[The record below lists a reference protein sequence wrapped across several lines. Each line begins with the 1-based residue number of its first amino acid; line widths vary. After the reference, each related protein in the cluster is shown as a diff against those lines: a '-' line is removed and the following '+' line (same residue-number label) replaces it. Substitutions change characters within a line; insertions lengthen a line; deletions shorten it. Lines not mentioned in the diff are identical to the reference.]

1 MDYKPLNY
9 KELNIADNIYMPNT
23 VKSYNNKTFHYWS
36 RALFQRACS
45 VYEFTT
51 PDTWIGAPTDF
62 LYWCLFRYGYVLVWN
77 DPKYGYTFNP
87 CTLKGYNIY
96 YQFTNA
102 TVTNPAFDNKESR
115 EFTLGKDAELL
126 KLTPDYM
133 SAWDTIVYYAEKL
146 STLDVAINTSII
158 NSKLG
163 LILGAK
169 NRPTALMLSKAL
181 DKINR
186 GEPAVIIDKP
196 VTDDQQSKDT
206 PFQIYEQDIKGK
218 YILTDLL
225 NDFNTLIK
233 NFDQTVG
240 IPSID
245 TKRERLVTSEAEA
258 KMLDSKA
265 QSIVWFDTM
274 INSIDK
280 IKELYPEINLNV
292 KLRYENDTNGGDSL
306 VIRKNDF
313 NRSF

>member
-1 MDYKPLNY
+1 
-9 KELNIADNIYMPNT
+9 
-23 VKSYNNKTFHYWS
+23 
-36 RALFQRACS
+36 
-45 VYEFTT
+45 
-51 PDTWIGAPTDF
+51 
-62 LYWCLFRYGYVLVWN
+62 
-77 DPKYGYTFNP
+77 
-87 CTLKGYNIY
+87 
-96 YQFTNA
+96 
-102 TVTNPAFDNKESR
+102 
-115 EFTLGKDAELL
+115 
-126 KLTPDYM
+126 M

-240 IPSID
+240 IPNID

-280 IKELYPEINLNV
+280 IKDLYPEINLNV